1 MLKEAK
7 LYVYGSSIICAS
19 CVGAPS
25 SKETEEWLRA
35 AIGRKFADQPF
46 IVEYVDIFATDK
58 LVGEEKVMAKKIVEE
73 DYIYP
78 VIVVDG
84 EIIAEG
90 NPRLKDIYQVMTS
103 RGYTATM

>member
-1 MLKEAK
+1 MEKQVK
-7 LYVYGSSIICAS
+7 LYVYGSTVICAS

-46 IVEYVDIFATDK
+46 EVEYVDIYDPEQTNPEVRELAR
-58 LVGEEKVMAKKIVEE
+58 KIVDE
-73 DYIYP
+73 DYMYP
-78 VIVVDG
+78 VVAVDG

-90 NPRLKDIYQVMTS
+90 NPRLKDIYQVMTD
-103 RGYTATM
+103 RGYEATM

>member
-1 MLKEAK
+1 MVNEAK
-7 LYVYGSSIICAS
+7 LYVYGSTAICAS

-35 AIGRKFADQPF
+35 AIGRKFSGQLF
-46 IVEYVDIFATDK
+46 VVEYVDIFNPPNETALAD
-58 LVGEEKVMAKKIVEE
+58 MANKIVEE
-73 DYIYP
+73 DYMYP

-90 NPRLKDIYQVMTS
+90 NPRLKDIYQVMTD
-103 RGYTATM
+103 RGYLATM

>member
-7 LYVYGSSIICAS
+7 LYVYGSSVICAS

-35 AIGRKFADQPF
+35 AIGRKFGGQPF
-46 IVEYVDIFATDK
+46 IVEYVDIFAREQ
-58 LVGEEKVMAKKIVEE
+58 LSAEEKAMAEKIIEE
-73 DYIYP
+73 DYMYP

-84 EIIAEG
+84 DIIAEG
-90 NPRLKDIYQVMTS
+90 SPRLKDIYQVMTS